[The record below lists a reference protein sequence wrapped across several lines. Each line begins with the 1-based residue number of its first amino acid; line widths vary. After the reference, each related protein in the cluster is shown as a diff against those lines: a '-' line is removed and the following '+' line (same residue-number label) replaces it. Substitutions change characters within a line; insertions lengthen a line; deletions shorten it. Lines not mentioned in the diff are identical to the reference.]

1 MGRDDEQAIGIVGE
15 GDFMRLISMS
25 AALLSTLA
33 LVPVLAQE
41 TRPADREGPQVQAEA
56 QDVTGG
62 LEPEPSTD
70 FSPDEH
76 LLGDPGGFRTQLAER
91 GISIDPLLTMDYAKN
106 LHGGADTAGDAW
118 LHCFNLYIT
127 VQTEPLLGLKGGSF
141 YVDLLQ
147 QHGQSPSDE
156 AGDYALVDEL
166 DFGGRTQVNEI
177 WYEQKLLEEQLRIKL
192 GKIDANTEFC
202 VAENSFDFSNGGL
215 SYGFPNSQFNFMPT
229 VPDNAFGAVLFVYPS
244 ESCYIGAGVF
254 DGALQEG
261 FAGDYGPSTLFG
273 EPADLYI
280 AAEAGCKFDVAGNPW
295 RVALGGFHHTGTFD
309 EFDAGAQGGNSGLWA
324 LLDATLW
331 KENPGEQDDEQGLG
345 AFFVY
350 DTADSEVTEVD
361 QHFGAGL
368 AWTGALPGRDSDV
381 VGLGASY
388 SHFSGGAGFLDT
400 GELVIEAFYK
410 LAVTDYLSVKG
421 DLQYIRDPGG
431 AGLNDAL
438 AALVRVQIAF

>member
-1 MGRDDEQAIGIVGE
+1 MKQKSQRVVAT
-15 GDFMRLISMS
+15 
-25 AALLSTLA
+25 AAAAAVFASS
-33 LVPVLAQE
+33 VLAFA
-41 TRPADREGPQVQAEA
+41 PAVRAQDQADPAQREGPEVQAEG
-56 QDVTGG
+56 QDVPGG
-62 LEPEPSTD
+62 LEALPARD
-70 FSPDEH
+70 FAAVGH
-76 LLGDPGGFRTQLAER
+76 LLGDPGGVRSRWAER
-91 GISIDPLLTMDYAKN
+91 GISVDPLLTLDYAKN

-118 LHCFNLYIT
+118 LHTFNLYLT
-127 VQTEPLLGLKGGSF
+127 VQTEPLFGHAGGTF

-156 AGDYALVDEL
+156 AGDYSLISEY

-177 WYEQKLLEEQLRIKL
+177 WYEQLLLDEMLRVKV

-202 VAENSFDFSNGGL
+202 VANNSFDFSNGGL
-215 SYGFPNSQFNFMPT
+215 NYGFPNSQFNFMPT
-229 VPDNAFGAVLFVYPS
+229 VPDNAFGAVVFVNPS
-244 ESCYIGAGVF
+244 EKCYFGAGVF

-261 FAGDYGPSTLFG
+261 YAGDYGPSTVFG

-280 AAEAGCKFDVAGNPW
+280 AAETGCTFDVGGNPL
-295 RVALGGFHHTGTFD
+295 RVAVGGFLHTGDFD
-309 EFDAGAQGGNSGLWA
+309 EFDGGANDSNAGAWLV
-324 LLDATLW
+324 LDATLW
-331 KENPGEQDDEQGLG
+331 KENPGEEDDEQGVG

-361 QHFGAGL
+361 QHFAGGL

-381 VGLGASY
+381 TGIGASY

-400 GELVIEAFYK
+400 GELAVEAFYK
-410 LAVTDYLSVKG
+410 LAITDYLSVKG

-431 AGLNDAL
+431 AGLDDAL